1 MKDLSKNLKIGLL
14 VNDLQQKNLNGEII
28 ESILNNKKI
37 NVDIIIVN
45 KRIEQKNRFLFLIK
59 KYSVKRLVEKVL
71 FKALTKFEKF
81 LFIFFFKNFDFK
93 KVNLSE
99 NKIKKLYVNPIE
111 SNLGAKHEYS
121 DEDIKRIKDRNLD
134 IILRLEGGILKGEIL
149 KTPKNGV
156 ISFHH
161 ADNDLYRGLPPGF
174 WEVFYRNPTTGFIIQ
189 KLNEDLD
196 GGDVLFKGHILTKFF
211 YYYNQQF
218 VYKQSAKYINMVFEK
233 FSNLKNLNYLDFLLM

>member
-37 NVDIIIVN
+37 NVDTIIIN

-111 SNLGAKHEYS
+111 SNLGTKHEYS
-121 DEDIKRIKDRNLD
+121 DEDIK
-134 IILRLEGGILKGEIL
+134 
-149 KTPKNGV
+149 KN
-156 ISFHH
+156 
-161 ADNDLYRGLPPGF
+161 
-174 WEVFYRNPTTGFIIQ
+174 
-189 KLNEDLD
+189 
-196 GGDVLFKGHILTKFF
+196 
-211 YYYNQQF
+211 
-218 VYKQSAKYINMVFEK
+218 
-233 FSNLKNLNYLDFLLM
+233 

>member
-37 NVDIIIVN
+37 NVDTIIVN

-111 SNLGAKHEYS
+111 SNLGTKHEYS

-156 ISFHH
+156 ISF
-161 ADNDLYRGLPPGF
+161 
-174 WEVFYRNPTTGFIIQ
+174 IM
-189 KLNEDLD
+189 
-196 GGDVLFKGHILTKFF
+196 LTMTCIGVCLQDSGKFF
-211 YYYNQQF
+211 IEILQPDLL
-218 VYKQSAKYINMVFEK
+218 S
-233 FSNLKNLNYLDFLLM
+233 KNLMKI